1 MANTGPTTGFSAG
14 QDTNLSSVD
23 YALEPIFGQAPKGL
37 YTPLRF
43 TSCTLA
49 PQDSESAPDEINAIP
64 EVAESVLN
72 SRATSGSIG
81 SVLSVGTFEDMLAGV
96 MGADWSNITI
106 TASSKNTTPSCIQIR
121 TDGWSGY
128 DGVIAFLTP
137 GGAQI
142 PNSLAALPSAGIV
155 TVTDSKSG
163 AVIKAPYALNSVK
176 SVLIVDHNILNASA
190 SLSSSVL
197 VCGDNST
204 IAFNGITNGALAKSF
219 TFRKNLLSQ
228 WELYTGTIINQV
240 QIQLQQGQPATI
252 DMDLIGSNMSL
263 SKNDISSSVA
273 PRTTSPL
280 INTVDGFQGCSIFNE
295 APAGCMR
302 SATLTL
308 SRDGS
313 GQDFGMGHT
322 GACGMRM
329 GSFKAALELEYF
341 FKSYD
346 QFTAWASGKTG
357 PISVSVIGADGK
369 GYMFTALNAVIR
381 NPKSPISGK
390 NQTVVANI
398 SATCNPLPG
407 VGGTFN
413 ISRIGR

>member
-14 QDTNLSSVD
+14 QDSNLSGVD
-23 YALEPIFGQAPKGL
+23 YALEPIFGQAPTGL

-64 EVAESVLN
+64 EVAESVLT

-81 SVLSVGTFEDMLAGV
+81 GVLSVGTFEDMLAGV

-106 TASSKNTTPSCIQIR
+106 TASSKNTTPSVIQIR
-121 TDGWSGY
+121 TDNWSGFP
-128 DGVIAFLTP
+128 GVIAFLTP
-137 GGAQI
+137 EGAEI
-142 PNSLAALPSAGIV
+142 PNSLAALPSSGIV
-155 TVTDSKSG
+155 TVTNAKNSG
-163 AVIKAPYALNSVK
+163 SITAPYVMDVNK
-176 SVLIVDHNILNASA
+176 SSLKVDPDILNASTL
-190 SLSSSVL
+190 LSNGLL
-197 VCGDNST
+197 VCDDNST
-204 IAFNGITNGALAKSF
+204 IVFNGIVNGTLAKSF

-252 DMDLIGSNMSL
+252 DMDLIGSNVSL
-263 SKNDISSSVA
+263 SQTDIASSVA
-273 PRTTSPL
+273 NRTTSPL

-398 SATCNPLPG
+398 SATCNPVPG

-413 ISRIGR
+413 ISRIGS